1 MPKAKTCVNINK
13 IIRMEADNLIFLFE
27 VEIDFLFH
35 VSLCHG
41 VCHGD
46 GPSVN
51 FYESLDLID
60 FLRI

>member
-13 IIRMEADNLIFLFE
+13 IIRMEADNLIFLFGI
-27 VEIDFLFH
+27 EIDFLFH
-35 VSLCHG
+35 ISL
-41 VCHGD
+41 CHGD